1 MNNLGKS
8 FKIFLALTFIA
19 HNLWAQPSQKSI
31 KRVIAEVN
39 DLRESGCVCGGQW
52 MPPVGRVSW
61 DTGLYSVSN
70 KYARYMAKYDHFDH
84 ISREGEDL
92 GDRLDKAGHKW
103 ITIGENLA
111 HGYDDFYQ
119 VMDAW
124 KESPSHCKMLMHPEM
139 NKMGL
144 SKHRRYWAQSF
155 TGVPK
160 GIVSK

>member
-1 MNNLGKS
+1 M
-8 FKIFLALTFIA
+8 
-19 HNLWAQPSQKSI
+19 AQPSKESI
-31 KRVIAEVN
+31 RKVISEVN
-39 DLRESGCVCGGQW
+39 ELRASGCICGGKW
-52 MPPVGRVSW
+52 MPPVDRVSW
-61 DTGLYSVSN
+61 DPGLHLVSN

-84 ISREGEDL
+84 VSREGEDL
-92 GDRLDKAGHKW
+92 GDRLDNAGYDW

-119 VMDAW
+119 VLEAW
-124 KESPSHCKMLMHPEM
+124 KESPSHCKMLMHPDM